1 MTALRSIGALLA
13 LGTLQIFLPLVWSG
27 LGAVDWLLIYIVLQS
42 LRVSF
47 RHAIL
52 LGAGGGLVQ
61 DALSGGIIGL
71 HAFAK
76 TAVAAVIASFGG
88 LLVVRGPIA
97 EAIVTGAA
105 ALLESLLV
113 VTWQVLLESPMS
125 LGPFD
130 IAVRTTATALATLG
144 VLWTARWWEQ
154 RRLRRRR
161 RRQ

>member
-13 LGTLQIFLPLVWSG
+13 LGMLQIFLPLVWSG

-42 LRVSF
+42 LRVPF

-76 TAVAAVIASFGG
+76 TAVAAAIASFGG
-88 LLVVRGPIA
+88 LLVVRGPIS
-97 EAIVTGAA
+97 EAIVSGAA

-130 IAVRTTATALATLG
+130 VAVRTAATALATLA
-144 VLWTARWWEQ
+144 VLWTAHWWEQ
-154 RRLRRRR
+154 RRLRRGRR
-161 RRQ
+161 RR